1 MQLKFKTFIIFTI
14 IKIPIIIKQI
24 CNNIIL
30 YRIKKQNLRNGKIY
44 VYKNINKNGN
54 KIQKKQ
60 NYKNNKKLNKF

>member
-14 IKIPIIIKQI
+14 IKIPRIIKQI

-54 KIQKKQ
+54 KIQKNQ

>member
-1 MQLKFKTFIIFTI
+1 MQLKFKTFILFTI

-24 CNNIIL
+24 CKNIIL

-44 VYKNINKNGN
+44 VCKNINKNGN
-54 KIQKKQ
+54 KIQKNQ

>member
-14 IKIPIIIKQI
+14 IKIPRIIKQI

-54 KIQKKQ
+54 KIQK
-60 NYKNNKKLNKF
+60 N

>member
-54 KIQKKQ
+54 KIQKK
-60 NYKNNKKLNKF
+60 